1 MLYLFMFLC
10 HILSFGLSG
19 LNSEFNRSE
28 GCFSTNSKIS
38 FMSSGDRPILTLK
51 MKILDS
57 NFFRFKYFA
66 NFDIKIVLL
75 D

>member
-1 MLYLFMFLC
+1 MFLC
-10 HILSFGLSG
+10 YILSFGLSG
-19 LNSEFNRSE
+19 LSSEFNRSE
-28 GCFSTNSKIS
+28 GRFSINSKIS

>member
-1 MLYLFMFLC
+1 
-10 HILSFGLSG
+10 
-19 LNSEFNRSE
+19 
-28 GCFSTNSKIS
+28 
-38 FMSSGDRPILTLK
+38 MSSGDRPILTLK